1 MKAPGYY
8 IFFIVNYLVT
18 LLPLR
23 VLYIFSDI
31 FYVLI
36 YHLAR
41 YRRKIVAANLKNS
54 FPEMSEAGRRLIE
67 RRFYRYLADLLVET
81 LKATH
86 MSPKEIAARMTVRDT
101 TLVDRFYNEGRDVV
115 AVLGHYCNWEWLSSV
130 AMQTPYRILTIY
142 KPLKNEYFDNF
153 ILRLRTKYGL
163 HASPMEHIFR
173 DILDFRNKNI
183 RTITAFVA
191 DQTPPR
197 DNNPYWATFLNQD
210 TCFYRG
216 PEKIA
221 VKFDMPVFFA
231 RITRIK
237 RGYYE
242 LDMKLITEHPKD
254 EAPDFITSR
263 HAAMLEELIRE
274 KPEYWLWSHRRWKY
288 KRPV

>member
-1 MKAPGYY
+1 MKALGYY
-8 IFFIVNYLVT
+8 IFFAVNYLVT

-31 FYVLI
+31 FYVVIYYLI
-36 YHLAR
+36 R
-41 YRRKIVAANLKNS
+41 YRRNIVAANLKNS
-54 FPEMSEAGRRLIE
+54 FPEKSDAELKKIR
-67 RRFYRYLADLLVET
+67 RRFYRYLADLFVET

-86 MSPKEIAARMTVRDT
+86 MSPKQITRRFTVRDL
-101 TLVDRFYNEGRDVV
+101 TLVNRIYDEGRDIV
-115 AVLGHYCNWEWLSSV
+115 AVCGHYNNWEWLSSV
-130 AMQTPYRILTIY
+130 PLQTRYKTLTIY
-142 KPLKNEYFDNF
+142 KPLKNIYFDHF
-153 ILRLRTKYGL
+153 ITRLRTRYGV
-163 HASPMEHIFR
+163 HASPMEHVYR
-173 DILDFRNKNI
+173 DIINFRNNNI
-183 RTITAFVA
+183 RTATAFIA

-197 DNNPYWATFLNQD
+197 DNNPYWATFLNQE

-221 VKFDMPVFFA
+221 VKLDMPVFFVHIA
-231 RITRIK
+231 RRK

-242 LDMKLITEHPKD
+242 LDMKLITEHPRD

-263 HAAMLEELIRE
+263 HASMLEEAIRE

>member
-1 MKAPGYY
+1 MKALGYY

-23 VLYIFSDI
+23 VLYVLSDI
-31 FYVLI
+31 FYVII
-36 YHLAR
+36 YHVAR

-54 FPEMSEAGRRLIE
+54 FPEKSDTERRLIE
-67 RRFYRYLADLLVET
+67 RRFYRYLTDLLAET
-81 LKATH
+81 LKVTH
-86 MSPKEIAARMTVRDT
+86 MSPEEIVRRLTIRDT
-101 TLVDRFYNEGRDVV
+101 TLIDRFYNERRDVV
-115 AVLGHYCNWEWLSSV
+115 VVLGHYNNWEWLSSLSI
-130 AMQTPYRILTIY
+130 QTRYRIVTIY

-153 ILRLRTKYGL
+153 MLRLRTKYGM
-163 HASPMEHIFR
+163 HVSPMEHVFR
-173 DILDFRNKNI
+173 DIIDLRNKNV
-183 RTITAFVA
+183 RTATAFVA

-197 DNNPYWATFLNQD
+197 DNNPYWARFLNQD

-231 RITRIK
+231 WITRKK

-242 LDMKLITEHPKD
+242 LDLKLITEHPED
-254 EAPDFITSR
+254 ETPDFITSR
-263 HAAMLEELIRE
+263 HAAMLEEMIRE
-274 KPEYWLWSHRRWKY
+274 KPEYWLWSHRRWKH